1 MDRTPPPCY
10 SEPAMKFLLSPKNDF
25 VFKKL
30 FASDAEILT
39 DLINHAL
46 GRSGPDRIVSVDIL
60 NPEIP
65 PEEIEKKFIVLDIR
79 ATDETGR
86 EFDIE
91 MQVRRYEDYPK
102 RTLYYLCR
110 MYGGQLGAGEPYATL
125 HPVVGIHFLDYALFP
140 GGPDFRYHFS
150 FRDVRHPH
158 LSLTDDLS
166 LHIFELPGIESI
178 FRDRKADGL
187 LEWLH
192 FFGRPQ
198 SEGENAMTVQYRN
211 PMVNR
216 ALDRLRA
223 LSADEKTRELAER
236 RERALKDE
244 AMFLNE
250 ARKKGLEEGL
260 EKGLKKGRNEGLE
273 AGRKETALNLL
284 RANLLSPDRIAEV
297 TGLDIAE
304 IEKLKRSFS

>member
-1 MDRTPPPCY
+1 
-10 SEPAMKFLLSPKNDF
+10 MKLLLSPKNDF

-39 DLINHAL
+39 DLINQAL

-79 ATDETGR
+79 ATDETRR

-91 MQVRRYEDYPK
+91 MQARRYEDYPK

-110 MYGGQLGAGEPYATL
+110 MYGGQLGAGEPYSTL
-125 HPVVGIHFLDYALFP
+125 RPLVGIHFLDYAFFP
-140 GGPDFRYHFS
+140 DGPDFHYRFS
-150 FRDVRHPH
+150 LRDVRHPH
-158 LSLTDDLS
+158 LALTDDLS
-166 LHIFELPGIESI
+166 LHIFELHGIENL
-178 FRDRKADGL
+178 FRNREADGL

-192 FFGRPQ
+192 FFGRSR
-198 SEGENAMTVQYRN
+198 SEGENAMIVQYRN

-260 EKGLKKGRNEGLE
+260 EKGLKKGLEKGLKKGRNEGLE

-297 TGLDIAE
+297 TGLDIGE
-304 IEKLKRSFS
+304 IEKMKRLLS

>member
-1 MDRTPPPCY
+1 
-10 SEPAMKFLLSPKNDF
+10 MKPLLSPKNDF

-39 DLINHAL
+39 DLINHVL

-140 GGPDFRYHFS
+140 DGPDFRYHFS
-150 FRDVRHPH
+150 FRDVRHPN

-166 LHIFELPGIESI
+166 LHVFELPGIERL
-178 FRDRKADGL
+178 FRPSESGPL

-192 FFGRPQ
+192 FFDH
-198 SEGENAMTVQYRN
+198 SHAEGEDIMKARYQN
-211 PMVNR
+211 PMIHK
-216 ALDRLRA
+216 ALDSLRA
-223 LSADEKTRELAER
+223 LSADRQTRELAER

-260 EKGLKKGRNEGLE
+260 EKGLKKGLEKGRNEGLE

-284 RANLLSPDRIAEV
+284 RTNLLSPDRIAEV

-304 IEKLKRSFS
+304 IEKLKGSLS

>member
-1 MDRTPPPCY
+1 MQP
-10 SEPAMKFLLSPKNDF
+10 LLSPKNDY

-30 FASDAEILT
+30 FTSDAEILT

-46 GRSGPDRIVSVDIL
+46 GRSGPDRIVSVEIR

-79 ATDETGR
+79 AADESGH

-91 MQVRRYEDYPK
+91 MQIRRYEDYPK

-110 MYGGQLGAGEPYATL
+110 MYGEQLGAGEPYAKL
-125 HPVVGIHFLDYALFP
+125 HPVVGIHFLDYAFFH
-140 GGPDFRYHFS
+140 GGPDFHYHFS
-150 FRDVRHPH
+150 LRDVRHPH
-158 LSLTDDLS
+158 LALTDDLS
-166 LHIFELPGIESI
+166 LHIFRLPGIESL
-178 FRDRKADGL
+178 FQNRKADGL

-192 FFGRPQ
+192 FFSHPQ
-198 SEGENAMTVQYRN
+198 SEGENGMPTQYKN

-216 ALDRLRA
+216 ALDSLRA
-223 LSADEKTRELAER
+223 LSADQKTRELAER
-236 RERALKDE
+236 REKAIKDE

-260 EKGLKKGRNEGLE
+260 EKGMEKGLEKGRNEGLE

-284 RANLLSPDRIAEV
+284 RADLLSIDQIAGV
-297 TGLDIAE
+297 TGLEKSE
-304 IEKLKRSFS
+304 IEKLKRSLS